1 MRISKDFPLLAFRSL
16 ILEISAPNRR
26 AVNHEDLSG
35 YKIFS
40 VPRRALNNNI
50 GNHPTQRKVDSSLRA
65 IICCAFLGDGLP
77 AIHSA
82 QLVRLLLEA
91 RLTYSR

>member
-1 MRISKDFPLLAFRSL
+1 MRISKDSPPLAFRSL

-35 YKIFS
+35 CNIFS

-50 GNHPTQRKVDSSLRA
+50 VNRPTQRKMDSPLRA
-65 IICCAFLGDGLP
+65 IIGCVFLGDGLP

-82 QLVRLLLEA
+82 KLVRLLLEA